1 MRAMTVFIGLLIF
14 SGSALA
20 ADMQV
25 KQPAAQKIVVAAAN
39 LKQGTPVFAS
49 KAKATVS
56 RRATV
61 VDEGDSRLND
71 YALERSCCN

>member
-1 MRAMTVFIGLLIF
+1 MRAATVLIGFFVF

-20 ADMQV
+20 AETQD

-39 LKQGTPVFAS
+39 LKQGIPVLAS
-49 KAKATVS
+49 KAKASVS
-56 RRATV
+56 RRAPV